1 MTMNNRAELI
11 EMRKQMLAQMELKLH
26 ESWTSEE
33 DSLFYYHQSEDRI
46 VLSHALFWLMS
57 QPQCLKGK
65 FRKEKFFLMLRQYQ
79 EEMLD
84 AFLMEDEYFSEL
96 LHYCNLLYETL
107 PMILNSSHLR
117 GEKGQVNLLI
127 SLS

>member
-1 MTMNNRAELI
+1 
-11 EMRKQMLAQMELKLH
+11 
-26 ESWTSEE
+26 
-33 DSLFYYHQSEDRI
+33 
-46 VLSHALFWLMS
+46 MS

-65 FRKEKFFLMLRQYQ
+65 IRKEKFFLMLRQYQ

-107 PMILNSSHLR
+107 PMILNSSHLSDMDFDR
-117 GEKGQVNLLI
+117 YGKVKCRKIEGMLPKLMKMVEGEI
-127 SLS
+127 ESFS

>member
-1 MTMNNRAELI
+1 
-11 EMRKQMLAQMELKLH
+11 
-26 ESWTSEE
+26 
-33 DSLFYYHQSEDRI
+33 
-46 VLSHALFWLMS
+46 
-57 QPQCLKGK
+57 
-65 FRKEKFFLMLRQYQ
+65 MLRQYQ